1 MAKNVIVSKVKLF
14 SLKLW
19 EFALFFAAMA
29 CVNLVFPPQK
39 LNSNET
45 FQLDTREFN
54 ASFSRWI
61 HSVSAV
67 QFAVQMFKLRGLGK
81 THQKRIWSRTENL
94 ARLFTTNK
102 FFERIQILN
111 EGMFHL
117 LTQL

>member
-54 ASFSRWI
+54 ASFSHWI
-61 HSVSAV
+61 PSVSVV
-67 QFAVQMFKLRGLGK
+67 QFTVQMFKLRGLGK
-81 THQKRIWSRTENL
+81 TYQKRIWSRTGNL